1 MWLALA
7 TAFRSALMT
16 FIRFIIFFLC
26 VAGIPQFASAH
37 QVTSV
42 EFEFLN
48 LESQWEVRG
57 EMDIAYMLPETRR
70 NPFAGPMSRDD
81 FMKSSPEEM
90 QRIRR
95 ETENTLRQII
105 SLSFAGEDISWRI
118 EFPDFDK
125 EPFDI
130 PVMYG
135 DWALLTVHLIVDAQP
150 GPGELKAHWSSEEE
164 AQLIMVSQAGEKR
177 QIFSVS
183 PGGEQVL
190 WQVDEAGGGT
200 VSSESAFGGWILTGY
215 RHVLPLGLDHML
227 FIFGLFLMSM
237 KWRPLL
243 WQSLLFTISHSITLA
258 LVVLGWVQI
267 NETFVEIL
275 IAFSIAFIGVENLLT
290 KKIGKLR
297 YSLVFGFG
305 LIHGM
310 GFASVLGEKLTNVPR
325 EELIQPLLAFNLGVE
340 VAQITVLAASFLLF
354 RLIKKHTRAAR
365 ISGSV
370 LVTLAGLGWMIERI
384 FLG

>member
-1 MWLALA
+1 
-7 TAFRSALMT
+7 
-16 FIRFIIFFLC
+16 
-26 VAGIPQFASAH
+26 
-37 QVTSV
+37 
-42 EFEFLN
+42 
-48 LESQWEVRG
+48 
-57 EMDIAYMLPETRR
+57 
-70 NPFAGPMSRDD
+70 
-81 FMKSSPEEM
+81 
-90 QRIRR
+90 
-95 ETENTLRQII
+95 
-105 SLSFAGEDISWRI
+105 
-118 EFPDFDK
+118 
-125 EPFDI
+125 
-130 PVMYG
+130 VMYG
-135 DWALLTVHLIVDAQP
+135 DWALLTVHLIVDARP
-150 GPGELKAHWSSEEE
+150 GPGDLKVHWSKDEQ
-164 AQLIMVSQAGEKR
+164 AQLIMVSQAGERR

-183 PGGEQVL
+183 PGGDQIL
-190 WQVDEAGGGT
+190 WTVDDIGGGA
-200 VSSESAFGGWILTGY
+200 VGSQSAFGGWLLTGY

-267 NETFVEIL
+267 NELFVEIL

-290 KKIGKLR
+290 QKVGKLR
-297 YSLVFGFG
+297 YSLVFCFG

-354 RLIKKHTRAAR
+354 RLIRKHTRLAQ

-370 LVTLAGLGWMIERI
+370 IVTLAGLGWMIERI
-384 FLG
+384 FFG